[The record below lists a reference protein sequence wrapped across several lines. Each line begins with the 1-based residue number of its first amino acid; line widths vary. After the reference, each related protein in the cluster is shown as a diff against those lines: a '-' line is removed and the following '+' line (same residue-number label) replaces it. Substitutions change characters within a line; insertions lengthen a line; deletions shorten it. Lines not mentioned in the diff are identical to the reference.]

1 MPSHRHAEGKPESLG
16 AADAGAG
23 RLLRCALAALACTV
37 QPAQAQ
43 AGLDVGVV
51 AALSSEYVARGMS
64 LSHGRASPQLR
75 VDLDAGGWYAGAQVA
90 RVRYD
95 YTAPGPQL
103 LAYGGYAEKL
113 PSGLSWEAG
122 ALWST
127 LGGSVYR
134 YHEVYAGLAGDRLSG
149 RLYYSPS
156 YYGDAPTIY
165 AELNGSQPLREGL
178 ALVGHIGLL
187 RPLGSAEDEARSRI
201 DLRAGLS
208 LGSGNW
214 NVQLALLAS
223 LPRRHGSEAPRAL
236 QLSASYGF

>member
-1 MPSHRHAEGKPESLG
+1 MPPHRHAEGKPQSLG
-16 AADAGAG
+16 AAHAGAG
-23 RLLRCALAALACTV
+23 GLLPCALAALMCAP

-43 AGLDVGVV
+43 AGPEIGVV
-51 AALSSEYVARGMS
+51 AAVSSEYVARGMS

-75 VDLDAGGWYAGAQVA
+75 LDLDAGGWYAGAQVA

-127 LGGSVYR
+127 LGGSAYR
-134 YHEVYAGLAGDRLSG
+134 YHEVYAGLAGDRLAG

-165 AELNGSQPLREGL
+165 AELNGSQPLRGAL
-178 ALVGHIGLL
+178 ALVGHVGLL
-187 RPLGSAEDEARSRI
+187 RPLGSAVDEARSRI